1 MTATLGLE
9 RLPRSIA
16 TLIDEAAANLL
27 TIANQLDALVHGDPS
42 ALEEIARGEDTGDR
56 IVHDLIAAAGG
67 SRRIGPDRAQLIEHV
82 QAVDDVVD
90 ALQELAWS
98 WGQQPSPEL
107 ADLLLALRDTARDAG
122 HAVAAVE
129 REDERRARL
138 ARCRERELEGRRLGR
153 TARAWLVVEQRDPQL
168 AIRGHHIVRRA
179 DAALRACTRLRFRL
193 DSRPLA

>member
-9 RLPRSIA
+9 RVPGSIA

-42 ALEEIARGEDTGDR
+42 SLEEMARSEDTGDR
-56 IVHDLIAAAGG
+56 IVHDLIRET
-67 SRRIGPDRAQLIEHV
+67 SDSWRVGPDRARLIALA
-82 QAVDDVVD
+82 QAVDDVID

-98 WGQQPSPEL
+98 WPQQPLPEL
-107 ADLLLALRDTARDAG
+107 ADLLLALRDTVRDAG

-129 REDERRARL
+129 REARLRARL
-138 ARCRERELEGRRLGR
+138 ARCREREQEVRRLGR

-168 AIRGHHIVRRA
+168 AIRGHHILRQA

-193 DSRPLA
+193 DCDAHA

>member
-16 TLIDEAAANLL
+16 TLIDEAAANLV

-42 ALEEIARGEDTGDR
+42 SLEEIARGEDTGDR
-56 IVHDLIAAAGG
+56 IIHDLIRETSD
-67 SRRIGPDRAQLIEHV
+67 SRRVGPDRVRLIALA
-82 QAVDDVVD
+82 QAVDDVID

-98 WGQQPSPEL
+98 WPQQPLPEL

-129 REDERRARL
+129 REAELRARL
-138 ARCRERELEGRRLGR
+138 ARCRGREQEVRRLGR

-168 AIRGHHIVRRA
+168 AIRGHHILRRA

-193 DSRPLA
+193 GCDAHA